1 MTDPDSLAPHPT
13 LDRYYESDAA
23 RPRFLRSIFD
33 STSVHYEWIENVLSF
48 GLGIRYRSQVL
59 RAAGFTPEMK
69 HLDVATGTGAVAK
82 AARTL
87 AGSSEKIIGL
97 DPSYGMLRQARKNLG
112 LRTVQAAGEE
122 IPFRSEIFDFIT
134 VGYALRHLGDLRKAF
149 GEWNRTLKPGGILL
163 ILEIS
168 TPPKKGIRRSML
180 RFYMDTIV
188 PKIVRLGTRSADAE
202 ELMHY
207 YWDTTETCVPPET
220 IVKAL
225 EESGFSTIH
234 KSTTFGVFTEYRA
247 VR

>member
-1 MTDPDSLAPHPT
+1 MTDRDSLAPHPT

-48 GLGIRYRSQVL
+48 GWGIRYRSDAL
-59 RAAGFTPEMK
+59 RIAGYRPGMN

-82 AARTL
+82 AARSL
-87 AGSSEKIIGL
+87 AGTSEKIIGL
-97 DPSYGMLRQARKNLG
+97 DPSYGMLKQARKNLG
-112 LRTVQAAGEE
+112 LCSVQAAGEE
-122 IPFRSEIFDFIT
+122 IPFRSETFDFVT
-134 VGYALRHLGDLRKAF
+134 VGYALRHLGDLRTAF
-149 GEWNRTLKPGGILL
+149 GEWQRVLKPGGTLL

-168 TPPKKGIRRSML
+168 NPPKKGIRRTML

-188 PKIVRLGTRSADAE
+188 PKIVRLGTKSADAE

-207 YWDTTETCVPPET
+207 YWDTTETCVPPPT

-225 EESGFSTIH
+225 EESGFRTIH
-234 KSTTFGVFTEYRA
+234 RSTTFGVFTEYRA